1 MKYSSYVGRIGALAV
16 ALGIG
21 SAIAAPAGI
30 AWADS
35 ETASDGPDKSSPAGA
50 HAGTDGTPVTAGPSG
65 VETSPNPTNNQP
77 ATGNPSGPTTP
88 VSGGTGTSQTVDP
101 VAPGVTVSSSGGA
114 HTSTYGN
121 KSAADPKPKPAT
133 KTRTKPATST
143 SAQTTRLTKTVDDV
157 ATSASTQSAKT
168 PVPTAAS
175 AMQLTTAPAVAA
187 PSVMV
192 SPVQAVITSALHNAV
207 GVALSSFLKA
217 LERGVAESPLSWM
230 LLAAAR
236 REVGVTT
243 TATTEAK
250 ATQTSTALTT
260 TAVNAP
266 PTGQAV
272 FGTPN
277 PTTGA
282 ITGQLVGT
290 DDQGKKVTFAV
301 TGKPTTGTL
310 VYNSA
315 TASFTYTPTT
325 AQRVLAALTTTVD
338 TIAMTVTASDGVN
351 KVALQIDIPI
361 GAIPLAV
368 RTDVPAGGA
377 GAAAATNTRA
387 YVTNRSAGT
396 VTVIDTVTGTVVGT
410 FAAGAEPDGVAVK
423 PDGTRLYVSSSTKN
437 TVTVIDTATGVVK
450 ASIVVNAPTA
460 ITVSPTGG
468 SVFVTNDVNG
478 TVTRISTST
487 NKIATVTKLPVGSRP
502 TEVVV
507 SPDSKYVYVTATTS
521 TGASTV
527 LRFAPTS
534 TTATKIAELSGP
546 ATGVVVSADNAKIFV
561 SQSDGTVAVIDAKT
575 LAVVKSIQ
583 TGGVATGLAVTRDGS
598 TVLVTDD
605 AGRVRAFGVTSG
617 ELLSEVSTRPSTTPL
632 SQGPATIISP
642 DGTELYVT
650 DYDAGTVHVVS
661 LTPPNARPTAGIP
674 TTGTPSTSTGATT
687 GTVGVTDPDGD
698 PLSYVVSGAPGK
710 GKVVVNANGTFT
722 YTPTAAARHAASTL
736 NALSSV
742 TTDSFT
748 VTVYDGRRG
757 VVTTTITVAI
767 SPINKA
773 PTGTKTV
780 GNPNATGVV
789 TGSVKGKDPDKDAL
803 TYTQVSGPTKGVVS
817 VTATGAFTYTPSAE
831 ARHAAMKIGATA
843 ADKKDTFTVAVADGH
858 GGVVNVVVSVTI
870 KPANAAPT
878 GGGSTAVQ
886 TDPRTGVVTGTI
898 PTTDADGDPL
908 TYKVTGPKKGTIV
921 VRPDGTFTYTP
932 TTAARDAASAAN
944 ASAAAKSEAIS
955 ITVTDGYGGTAKLT
969 LTVPI
974 EPYPPGNRP
983 PSNGQVVVTSTSS
996 ALGTV
1001 TGTVK
1006 SVDPEGD
1013 PLKYTVTGGPTK
1025 GIVKLDPLTGA
1036 FTYTPSV
1043 DARYTAL
1050 VTPGEDVDKFTVTVS
1065 DGLGGVTTTVVSVAV
1080 VTPSAIAVD
1089 QRPTGIA
1096 VHAPDMLFYT
1106 QAQINDAFDALQAN
1120 GIDTVR
1126 VLIPWAAIETF
1137 PGVYNWAAMDR
1148 VVNTAALRGIK
1159 VLGVLNSTPL
1169 WAAAPNTLPL
1179 AGMPKDNAQFA
1190 KFAKAVAARYK
1201 GKVGSYE
1208 VWNEPNGIQFWQPS
1222 PNAAQYTE
1230 LLKAAYTAIKSADPN
1245 AVVVAAALG
1254 AVVDFGNLAV
1264 NPVRFVSEMYAA
1276 GAAGYFDALSF
1287 HPYLYN
1293 QVFSQQ
1299 GAYPESPLNQAKRIY
1314 ALMVANGDGDKK
1326 IWATEYGQPSSL
1338 VSQAS
1343 QALFMG
1349 DFLRTWRNLP
1359 FAGPTFIHQ
1368 LVDTN
1373 DASATEASFG
1383 LFDTNWIPK
1392 LALFTVKLVL
1402 AENKLI
1408 EAAKNA
1414 TAL

>member
-35 ETASDGPDKSSPAGA
+35 ETASDSPDNSAPTSDHAGA
-50 HAGTDGTPVTAGPSG
+50 PATAGPSG
-65 VETSPNPTNNQP
+65 VETSPQPTNNPP

-88 VSGGTGTSQTVDP
+88 VSGGTGTSQTVDA

-121 KSAADPKPKPAT
+121 KSAADPKSKSDT
-133 KTRTKPATST
+133 KTRKPATST
-143 SAQTTRLTKTVDDV
+143 SAQTTRVTKTVDDV
-157 ATSASTQSAKT
+157 ATSAQTSTQTAKT
-168 PVPTAAS
+168 VTASAS
-175 AMQLTTAPAVAA
+175 AMQVTTAPAVAA
-187 PSVMV
+187 PPAMV

-250 ATQTSTALTT
+250 ASQTASALATT
-260 TAVNAP
+260 PVNAP

-272 FGTPN
+272 FGTAN

-310 VYNSA
+310 VYNST

-351 KVALQIDIPI
+351 RVALQIDIPI

-368 RTDVPAGGA
+368 RTNLPAGGA

-450 ASIVVNAPTA
+450 ASIAVNAPTA
-460 ITVSPTGG
+460 ITVSSTGG

-502 TEVVV
+502 TEIVV
-507 SPDSKYVYVTATTS
+507 SPDSKYVYVTATTA
-521 TGASTV
+521 TGASAV
-527 LRFAPTS
+527 LMFTPTS

-561 SQSDGTVAVIDAKT
+561 SQSDGSVVVIDAKT
-575 LAVVKSIQ
+575 RAVVKSIQ

-605 AGRVRAFGVTSG
+605 AGRVRAFSVASG
-617 ELLSEVSTRPSTTPL
+617 ELLNEVSTRPSTTPL

-661 LTPPNARPTAGIP
+661 LTPPNARPTAGTP

-736 NALSSV
+736 NAPSSL

-767 SPINKA
+767 SPTNKA

-780 GNPNATGVV
+780 RSPNASGVV
-789 TGSVKGKDPDKDAL
+789 TGSVKGSDPEKDL
-803 TYTQVSGPTKGVVS
+803 VTYSQASGPTKGVVS
-817 VTATGAFTYTPSAE
+817 ISATGAFTYTPSAE

-870 KPANAAPT
+870 KPANVAPT
-878 GGGSTAVQ
+878 GGSGGAIQ
-886 TDPRTGVVTGTI
+886 TDPRTGVVTGTLT
-898 PTTDADGDPL
+898 TTDGDGDPL

-944 ASAAAKSEAIS
+944 ATAAAKSEAIA
-955 ITVTDGYGGTAKLT
+955 ITVTDGYGGTAKFT
-969 LTVPI
+969 ITVPI
-974 EPYPPGNRP
+974 APYPPGNRP
-983 PSNGQVVVTSTSS
+983 PSDGHVVVTSTSS

-1001 TGTVK
+1001 TGTVT

-1013 PLKYTVTGGPTK
+1013 PVRYTVTGGPTK
-1025 GIVKLDPLTGA
+1025 GVVKVDPLTGA

-1050 VTPGEDVDKFTVTVS
+1050 ATPGEDTDKFTVTVS
-1065 DGLGGVTTTVVSVAV
+1065 DGLGGVTTTVVTVAV
-1080 VTPSAIAVD
+1080 VTPAATAVN

-1096 VHAPDMLFYT
+1096 VHVPDMLFYT
-1106 QAQINDAFDALQAN
+1106 QAEINAAFDALQAN

-1126 VLIPWAAIETF
+1126 VLIPWAGIETF
-1137 PGVYNWAAMDR
+1137 PGVYSWTAMDR
-1148 VVNTAALRGIK
+1148 VVNSAALRGIK

-1222 PNAAQYTE
+1222 PNAAQYTA

-1245 AVVVAAALG
+1245 AVVVAAAVG

-1264 NPVRFVSEMYAA
+1264 NPVRFISEMYAA

-1287 HPYLYN
+1287 HPYLYS
-1293 QVFSQQ
+1293 QAFSQQ
-1299 GAYPESPLNQAKRIY
+1299 GAAPESPLNQAKRIY

-1326 IWATEYGQPSSL
+1326 IWATEYGQPSSV

-1343 QALFMG
+1343 QALYLG
-1349 DFLRTWRNLP
+1349 DFLRTWRSLP

-1383 LFDTNWIPK
+1383 LFDTNWVPK

>member
-1 MKYSSYVGRIGALAV
+1 MKHSSYVGRIGALAV

-35 ETASDGPDKSSPAGA
+35 ETASDSPDKS
-50 HAGTDGTPVTAGPSG
+50 TPPSSNSTPDTTGPSG
-65 VETSPNPTNNQP
+65 VDTSPQPTDNPP

-143 SAQTTRLTKTVDDV
+143 SAQTTRVTKTVDDA
-157 ATSASTQSAKT
+157 ATSTQTSTQTAKT
-168 PVPTAAS
+168 PVTTAAS
-175 AMQLTTAPAVAA
+175 AMQVTTAPAVAA
-187 PSVMV
+187 PPAMV

-250 ATQTSTALTT
+250 ATQTATALAA

-272 FGTPN
+272 FGTAN

-301 TGKPTTGTL
+301 TGKPATGTL
-310 VYNSA
+310 VYNSK

-387 YVTNRSAGT
+387 YVTNRNAGT
-396 VTVIDTVTGTVVGT
+396 VTVIDTVTGTIVGT
-410 FAAGAEPDGVAVK
+410 FAAGSEPDGVAVK

-450 ASIVVNAPTA
+450 ASIAVNAPTA

-507 SPDSKYVYVTATTS
+507 SPDSKYVYVTATTA

-561 SQSDGTVAVIDAKT
+561 SQVDGTVAVIDAKT

-661 LTPPNARPTAGIP
+661 LTPPNARPTAGTP

-687 GTVGVTDPDGD
+687 GTIGVTDPDGD

-736 NALSSV
+736 NAPSSV

-757 VVTTTITVAI
+757 AVTTTITVAI
-767 SPINKA
+767 SPTNKV
-773 PTGTKTV
+773 PTITKTV
-780 GNPNATGVV
+780 GSPNASGVV
-789 TGSVKGKDPDKDAL
+789 TGSVKGKDPDKDL
-803 TYTQVSGPTKGVVS
+803 VTYAQASGPTKGVVS
-817 VTATGAFTYTPSAE
+817 ITATGAFTYTPTAE

-870 KPANAAPT
+870 KPANVAPT

-886 TDPRTGVVTGTI
+886 TDPRTGVVTGTL
-898 PTTDADGDPL
+898 TTVDADGDPL

-944 ASAAAKSEAIS
+944 ATAATKSEAIAV
-955 ITVTDGYGGTAKLT
+955 TVTDGYGGTAKFT

-1001 TGTVK
+1001 TGTVT

-1025 GIVKLDPLTGA
+1025 GVVKIDPLTGA

-1050 VTPGEDVDKFTVTVS
+1050 ATPGEDVDKFTVTVS
-1065 DGLGGVTTTVVSVAV
+1065 DGLGGVTTTTVSVTV
-1080 VTPSAIAVD
+1080 VTPAASAVD

-1096 VHAPDMLFYT
+1096 VHVPDMLFYT

-1137 PGVYNWAAMDR
+1137 PGVYSWTAIDR

-1190 KFAKAVAARYK
+1190 KFAKAVATRYK

-1254 AVVDFGNLAV
+1254 AVVDFGNLTV

-1293 QVFSQQ
+1293 QAFSQQ

-1343 QALFMG
+1343 QALFLG
-1349 DFLRTWRNLP
+1349 DFLRTWRTLP

>member
-1 MKYSSYVGRIGALAV
+1 MKNSSYVGRIGALAV

-35 ETASDGPDKSSPAGA
+35 ETASDSPDKSASAGSNSMPD
-50 HAGTDGTPVTAGPSG
+50 TTGPSW
-65 VETSPNPTNNQP
+65 VETSPNPTNNPP
-77 ATGNPSGPTTP
+77 ATGNPSSPTTP

-121 KSAADPKPKPAT
+121 KSAADPKSKPAT

-143 SAQTTRLTKTVDDV
+143 SAQTTRLTKTIDDV
-157 ATSASTQSAKT
+157 ATSASAQTAKT
-168 PVPTAAS
+168 PVTSAAT
-175 AMQLTTAPAVAA
+175 AMQVTTAPAVAA
-187 PSVMV
+187 PPVMV

-250 ATQTSTALTT
+250 TSQTAIALAT

-272 FGTPN
+272 FGTAN

-310 VYNSA
+310 VYNSK

-437 TVTVIDTATGVVK
+437 TVTVIDTATGLVK
-450 ASIVVNAPTA
+450 ASIAVNAPTA
-460 ITVSPTGG
+460 ITVSPSGG
-468 SVFVTNDVNG
+468 SVFLTNDVNG

-507 SPDSKYVYVTATTS
+507 GPDSKYVYVTATS
-521 TGASTV
+521 ATGASTV
-527 LRFAPTS
+527 LRFALTA

-561 SQSDGTVAVIDAKT
+561 SQVDGTVAVIDAKT
-575 LAVVKSIQ
+575 RAVVKSIQ

-605 AGRVRAFGVTSG
+605 AGRVRAFGVASG
-617 ELLSEVSTRPSTTPL
+617 ELLSEVSTRPSTAPL

-687 GTVGVTDPDGD
+687 GTIGATDPDGD

-710 GKVVVNANGTFT
+710 G
-722 YTPTAAARHAASTL
+722 
-736 NALSSV
+736 LS
-742 TTDSFT
+742 
-748 VTVYDGRRG
+748 
-757 VVTTTITVAI
+757 
-767 SPINKA
+767 
-773 PTGTKTV
+773 
-780 GNPNATGVV
+780 
-789 TGSVKGKDPDKDAL
+789 
-803 TYTQVSGPTKGVVS
+803 
-817 VTATGAFTYTPSAE
+817 
-831 ARHAAMKIGATA
+831 
-843 ADKKDTFTVAVADGH
+843 
-858 GGVVNVVVSVTI
+858 
-870 KPANAAPT
+870 
-878 GGGSTAVQ
+878 
-886 TDPRTGVVTGTI
+886 
-898 PTTDADGDPL
+898 
-908 TYKVTGPKKGTIV
+908 
-921 VRPDGTFTYTP
+921 
-932 TTAARDAASAAN
+932 
-944 ASAAAKSEAIS
+944 
-955 ITVTDGYGGTAKLT
+955 
-969 LTVPI
+969 
-974 EPYPPGNRP
+974 
-983 PSNGQVVVTSTSS
+983 
-996 ALGTV
+996 
-1001 TGTVK
+1001 
-1006 SVDPEGD
+1006 
-1013 PLKYTVTGGPTK
+1013 
-1025 GIVKLDPLTGA
+1025 
-1036 FTYTPSV
+1036 
-1043 DARYTAL
+1043 
-1050 VTPGEDVDKFTVTVS
+1050 
-1065 DGLGGVTTTVVSVAV
+1065 
-1080 VTPSAIAVD
+1080 
-1089 QRPTGIA
+1089 
-1096 VHAPDMLFYT
+1096 
-1106 QAQINDAFDALQAN
+1106 
-1120 GIDTVR
+1120 
-1126 VLIPWAAIETF
+1126 LIHI
-1137 PGVYNWAAMDR
+1137 
-1148 VVNTAALRGIK
+1148 
-1159 VLGVLNSTPL
+1159 
-1169 WAAAPNTLPL
+1169 
-1179 AGMPKDNAQFA
+1179 
-1190 KFAKAVAARYK
+1190 
-1201 GKVGSYE
+1201 
-1208 VWNEPNGIQFWQPS
+1208 
-1222 PNAAQYTE
+1222 
-1230 LLKAAYTAIKSADPN
+1230 
-1245 AVVVAAALG
+1245 
-1254 AVVDFGNLAV
+1254 
-1264 NPVRFVSEMYAA
+1264 
-1276 GAAGYFDALSF
+1276 
-1287 HPYLYN
+1287 
-1293 QVFSQQ
+1293 
-1299 GAYPESPLNQAKRIY
+1299 
-1314 ALMVANGDGDKK
+1314 
-1326 IWATEYGQPSSL
+1326 
-1338 VSQAS
+1338 
-1343 QALFMG
+1343 
-1349 DFLRTWRNLP
+1349 
-1359 FAGPTFIHQ
+1359 
-1368 LVDTN
+1368 
-1373 DASATEASFG
+1373 
-1383 LFDTNWIPK
+1383 
-1392 LALFTVKLVL
+1392 
-1402 AENKLI
+1402 
-1408 EAAKNA
+1408 
-1414 TAL
+1414 